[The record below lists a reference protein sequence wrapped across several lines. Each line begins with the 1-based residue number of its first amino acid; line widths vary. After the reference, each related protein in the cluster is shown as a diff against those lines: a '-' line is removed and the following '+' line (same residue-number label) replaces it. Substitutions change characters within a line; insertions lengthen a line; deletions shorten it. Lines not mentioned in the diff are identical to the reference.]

1 MEEQKGKVKPA
12 LFGIKNT
19 NRDFSTK
26 DAWGKNVFNNT
37 FPVSLLC
44 YMYSR
49 GINPV
54 YLCLDRDGFFS
65 HSAIGADKVIGADPL
80 GDDVFYSFE
89 NTFNPYE
96 VFVSSSLPRIDM
108 VASLLKSDKS
118 VGQALRG
125 IEIKLTAVPDNAT
138 SEMSDDEQSSEL
150 VIRPDTIVY
159 IALSIARNFQ
169 SNKNL
174 VNYSITQLGQKIT
187 DWNDPIQISQY
198 LPRMVNAISIL
209 MKETYM
215 MQEPLLLQAIWRT
228 NGKSLQLKEHCLDV
242 FIWSDFALTKAFL
255 DCTDVATT
263 YKITRASRSTV
274 WLFRMLY
281 DYAISGKMNHSNI
294 IRNINFGNQT
304 DKAFALSGLKTI
316 EYLSSDELREPRI
329 SKGELRNII
338 LGGGHKMLSPERR
351 FDAAIM
357 SSASIFDNGGSIDE

>member
-1 MEEQKGKVKPA
+1 MEVQKDKPA

-19 NRDFSTK
+19 NRDFSIK
-26 DAWGKNVFNNT
+26 DDWGKNVFNNT

-44 YMYSR
+44 YMHSKN
-49 GINPV
+49 INPV
-54 YLCLDRDGFFS
+54 YLCVDRYGSFV
-65 HSAIGADKVIGADPL
+65 HSTISADKVIGANPL
-80 GDDVFYSFE
+80 DGKVFYSFE

-96 VFVSSSLPRIDM
+96 VFVSSSLPRIDLVTSM
-108 VASLLKSDKS
+108 LKPDNS

-138 SEMSDDEQSSEL
+138 SDMDDDEQSSEL

-169 SNKNL
+169 SNKEL
-174 VNYSITQLGQKIT
+174 INYNIVQLGQKIT
-187 DWNDPIQISQY
+187 DWNDPVQISQY
-198 LPRMVNAISIL
+198 LPKMVESINNIL
-209 MKETYM
+209 RESFI

-228 NGKSLQLKEHCLDV
+228 NGKSLQLKEHCLDTFV
-242 FIWSDFALTKAFL
+242 WSDFALTKAFL
-255 DCTDVATT
+255 DSTDVATT

-281 DYAISGKMNHSNI
+281 DYATSGKMNHSRI
-294 IRNINFGNQT
+294 IRNINFGSQT
-304 DKAFALSGLKTI
+304 DKAFALSGLRTI
-316 EYLSSDELREPRI
+316 GYLRSDELKKPRI
-329 SKGELRNII
+329 NKRELKNII

-357 SSASIFDNGGSIDE
+357 SNASIFDSEGDNV